1 MARAC
6 EVLRATATAFT
17 TAGRHMMT
25 NVIIGTIFALIPR
38 PIPKAERR
46 LCQASA
52 RPIWARPS
60 RGPS

>member
-1 MARAC
+1 
-6 EVLRATATAFT
+6 
-17 TAGRHMMT
+17 MMM

-52 RPIWARPS
+52 RPILARPS